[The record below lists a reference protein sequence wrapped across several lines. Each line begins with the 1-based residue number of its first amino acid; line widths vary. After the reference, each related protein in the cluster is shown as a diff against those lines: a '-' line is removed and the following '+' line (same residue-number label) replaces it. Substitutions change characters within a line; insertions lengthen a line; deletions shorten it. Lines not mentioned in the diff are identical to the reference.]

1 MGQIIQIST
10 HTPSKNCQEPRIEDM
25 NNENDIEN
33 TGLFFSGERRNF
45 LQNSALL
52 LGSALLAQ
60 PHKVMAQPQTFARV
74 PANAAELDAKYFP
87 GFETMTMDTNGVS
100 IHTLVGGSG
109 PPLLLLHGAPQ
120 SHFTWAEVAVNL
132 ARDYTVVLTDLRGY
146 GWSSKPAGGEN
157 HSNYSKR
164 TMAQDNANVMSMLGF
179 EEFALIGHD
188 RGGRVARR
196 LTLDHPQRVKNL
208 TVLDI
213 VPAHYLYSNVTLT
226 FVETYFHWFLF
237 LRPAPFPEDI
247 IANTGMFINGGGTG
261 EIGDVF
267 AEIYKDPAAIHGMC
281 EDYRASARMDMQ
293 IDKTDIAA
301 GKKIECPLNVLWGL
315 NAPMGRL
322 YDVLGIWQMESTN
335 AQGKGIAGG
344 HTFQVDSPEATWT
357 ELRRFLASV

>member
-1 MGQIIQIST
+1 MG
-10 HTPSKNCQEPRIEDM
+10 QEPRIENM
-25 NNENDIEN
+25 NNKNDIEK
-33 TGLFFSGERRNF
+33 TGLPLSGERRNF
-45 LQNSALL
+45 LHGSALL
-52 LGSALLAQ
+52 LGSSLLAQ
-60 PHKVMAQPQTFARV
+60 PHKVMAQPQSFARV
-74 PANAAELDAKYFP
+74 PANADELDAKYFP

-120 SHFTWAEVAVNL
+120 SHFTWADVAVNL

-157 HSNYSKR
+157 HINYSKR

-213 VPAHYLYSNVTLT
+213 VPAHYLYNNVTLT

-237 LRPAPFPEDI
+237 LRPTPFPEDI
-247 IANTGMFINGGGTG
+247 ITSTGMFITGGGTG
-261 EIGDVF
+261 EIGEIF

-293 IDKTDIAA
+293 IDKTDLDA

-315 NAPMGRL
+315 NAPMGRQ

-335 AQGKGIAGG
+335 AQGKGITGG
-344 HTFQVDSPEATWT
+344 HTFQVDSPEETWT
-357 ELRRFLASV
+357 ELRRFLGSV